1 MTTLINDIKIENK
14 IFSLS
19 KEILFILGF
28 AFLTGISANM
38 KLEIGMVPITMQTF
52 VVLLSGALLG
62 SKKGAFSQVA
72 YLLMGLSG
80 VFWFARGGGPLYL
93 LSPTFGY
100 IIGFVLASFAVGFL
114 CEKGF
119 DRRLDMILFA
129 LIVGDILIYIPGLLC
144 LSGFIGI
151 EKALLVG
158 FYPFI
163 SGDILKIFL
172 AGAIV
177 SIVKK
182 RSFCD
187 II

>member
-1 MTTLINDIKIENK
+1 MITLVSDIKIENK

-28 AFLTGISANM
+28 AFLTGVSANM
-38 KLEIGMVPITMQTF
+38 KFEIGMIPITMQTF

-62 SKKGAFSQVA
+62 SKRGALSQVA

-100 IIGFVLASFAVGFL
+100 IIGFVLTSFVIGFL

-119 DRRLDMILFA
+119 NRRLDMILFA
-129 LIVGDILIYIPGLLC
+129 LVIGDILLYIPGLLW
-144 LSGFIGI
+144 LSRFIGI

-163 SGDILKIFL
+163 FGDILKIFL
-172 AGAIV
+172 AGVIV

-182 RSFCD
+182 MSFRD
-187 II
+187 TI